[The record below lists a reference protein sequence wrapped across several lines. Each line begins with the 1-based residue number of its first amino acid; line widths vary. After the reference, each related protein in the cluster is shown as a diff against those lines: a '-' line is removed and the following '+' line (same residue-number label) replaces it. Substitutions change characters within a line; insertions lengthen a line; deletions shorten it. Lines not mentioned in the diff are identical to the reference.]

1 MAKLFKELLS
11 TNGTLSTTS
20 TVQFF
25 GTLCV
30 FGLMVYAVITQ
41 QPYAESLLNNVLIYL
56 FGATTAKGVVTS
68 YQAKIKG
75 GNHLRNQGRK
85 PAKCG
90 GRGKAENL
98 SH

>member
-11 TNGTLSTTS
+11 TN
-20 TVQFF
+20 

-75 GNHLRNQGRK
+75 GIHKQQSTFKEEEG
-85 PAKCG
+85 C
-90 GRGKAENL
+90 
-98 SH
+98 

>member
-1 MAKLFKELLS
+1 MLKELLS

-25 GTLCV
+25 GTLCIL
-30 FGLMVYAVITQ
+30 GLMIYAVLTQ

-75 GNHLRNQGRK
+75 
-85 PAKCG
+85 A
-90 GRGKAENL
+90 AL
-98 SH
+98 SERVD

>member
-1 MAKLFKELLS
+1 MAKLLKELLS

-20 TVQFF
+20 TVQFV

-30 FGLMVYAVITQ
+30 FGLMIYAVLTQ

-68 YQAKIKG
+68 YQAKVKG
-75 GNHLRNQGRK
+75 ALNEHLAGIVKTPQ
-85 PAKCG
+85 AD
-90 GRGKAENL
+90 
-98 SH
+98 

>member
-20 TVQFF
+20 TVQFS

-41 QPYAESLLNNVLIYL
+41 QPYA
-56 FGATTAKGVVTS
+56 
-68 YQAKIKG
+68 
-75 GNHLRNQGRK
+75 
-85 PAKCG
+85 
-90 GRGKAENL
+90 
-98 SH
+98 